1 LKRVA
6 AVLQNLS
13 EENLTYLKGVGP
25 AKAKV
30 LADHGICT
38 LRDLLETYP
47 RRYLDRT
54 SVTRVSE
61 LNEGLGEITLVGR
74 VIRTEAKGFRKRS
87 WFEAVLDDGSGQIR
101 LVWFNRLHWIK
112 KFLTTGDV
120 IAASGKLGQ
129 FRGWQIQHPAVEKLP
144 EEVELS
150 EGPAPA
156 YRGQVVPI
164 YPGTE
169 ELRKAWLDSRGLHKI
184 IRLLYDRQA
193 PRFEDPLPAEIRERY
208 HLTDLDSAMHDVHLG
223 ESLDVVDRARRRIKF
238 QEFFMLE
245 LMLAW
250 RKSQIGQTEKGLSF
264 TGEGSLIRDLLARL
278 PFRLTGDQQR
288 ALDEILR
295 DMRSPAPMNR
305 LLQGDVG
312 SGKTMVALC
321 AMLLAVESGHQA
333 ALMAPTEILAEQ
345 HFRNIDRLAQEMGLR
360 VTLLTGSRTAALKR
374 QAQQEIESGWSQLVI
389 GTHALIQDAVNF
401 HSLGLAII
409 DEQHRFGVEQRARLR
424 AKSPE
429 LDTLVMTATPIPRTL
444 AIVSYGDMD
453 ISIIRE
459 LPPGRQPITTA
470 WRRETKR
477 AQIFQF
483 VREQVEKGA
492 QAYIVYPLI
501 EESAKM
507 DLRAA
512 EMAYEELKAEWL
524 ADCRMELLHGR
535 MKGAEKDAVM
545 QRFLAGDT
553 QVLVSTTVIEVGVDN
568 PNATLMVVEQA
579 ERFGLAQLHQLRG
592 RVGRGSAKS
601 WCILVAGKALSAEG
615 KARLEMMAQSQ
626 DGFEIAEFDLR
637 MRGTGDFFGTRQ
649 SGLPEFKLADIM
661 RDVDLLVQARDA
673 AFDLVSRDAALDT
686 VPSLRQV
693 LTVDHARA
701 LSRVEN

>member
-1 LKRVA
+1 M
-6 AVLQNLS
+6 NSPLS
-13 EENLTYLKGVGP
+13 QLGEDLTYLKGVGP

-30 LADHGICT
+30 LADHGVCT

-54 SVTRVSE
+54 SVTRVAE

-112 KFLTTGDV
+112 KFLATGDV
-120 IAASGKLGQ
+120 IAASGKPGQ

-150 EGPAPA
+150 EGPALA
-156 YRGQVVPI
+156 YRGQLVPI

-184 IRLLYDRQA
+184 IRLLYERQA
-193 PRFEDPLPAEIRERY
+193 PRFEDPLPIEIRERY
-208 HLTDLDSAMHDVHLG
+208 HLTDLDTAMHDVHLG
-223 ESLDVVDRARRRIKF
+223 ESLEEVDRARRRIKF

-250 RKSQIGQTEKGLSF
+250 RKSQIGQTEKGLRF
-264 TGEGSLIRDLLARL
+264 TGDGALIRDLLSRL
-278 PFRLTGDQQR
+278 PFTLTGDQQR
-288 ALDEILR
+288 SLDEILG

-321 AMLLAVESGHQA
+321 AMLLAVETGHQA

-374 QAQQEIESGWSQLVI
+374 QAQQEIESGWSQIVI

-512 EMAYEELKAEWL
+512 EIAYEELKGEWL

-535 MKGAEKDAVM
+535 MKGPEKDAVM

-601 WCILVAGKALSAEG
+601 WCILVAGKALSQEG

-686 VPSLRQV
+686 VPALRQV